1 MGKDSL
7 LVEAGAKLR
16 DLRRIAGLSTYK
28 VGKRVG
34 VSGNYIG
41 MIERGQKSPSEAI
54 LASLAEIYEVDRN
67 EIFSLYKRIAND
79 ELEQIMQL
87 HPEIRKTMAA
97 ISTSKNIS
105 DKEAIMIAR
114 RLEEITAELFQEG
127 D

>member
-1 MGKDSL
+1 MKKDSL
-7 LVEAGAKLR
+7 LIEAGAKLR
-16 DLRRIAGLSTYK
+16 ELRKNTGLSTYK

-41 MIERGQKSPSEAI
+41 MIERGQKNPSEAI
-54 LASLAEIYEVDRN
+54 LVSLADVYEVDR
-67 EIFSLYKRIAND
+67 EEVFSLYKRVANE

-87 HPEIRKTMAA
+87 HPEIRKTMAS
-97 ISTSKNIS
+97 ISTSRNIS
-105 DKEAIMIAR
+105 DEEAIMIAR

>member
-1 MGKDSL
+1 MGKDNL
-7 LVEAGAKLR
+7 LIDAGAKLR
-16 DLRRIAGLSTYK
+16 ELRKIRGLSTYK
-28 VGKRVG
+28 VGKQVG

-41 MIERGQKSPSEAI
+41 MIERGQKNPSEAI
-54 LASLAEIYEVDRN
+54 LVSLAEIYKVDRS
-67 EIFSLYKRIAND
+67 EIFSLYKRVAND